1 MQVVYSRCGGLDVHK
16 ASVTACVLSF
26 DERGRRTVRKK
37 EFGTVNE
44 GLNRLLL
51 WLMACK
57 VTHVAMESTGVYW
70 KPVWHKLE
78 KHFALLLANPQHMK
92 AVPGRKT
99 DQQDAEWIAELLA
112 HGLLRPSFVPPEP
125 IRQLRDLT
133 RLRVQKVGEYNRL
146 HNRIHKVLEDAGL
159 KLSSVVSDIL
169 GASGRAILAKIVA
182 GETSAAWL
190 AYQAKSSLRSRGKQQ
205 ELRQALQGHVN
216 AHHRFQ
222 IQMLLQDV
230 EQVERQVARLEQ
242 ELLRLAESYRPQ
254 IERLCTIPGVEQI
267 TALTLLAEL
276 GADMTVFPDAA
287 HAASWA
293 GLCPG
298 NCESAGKRKSNRTRK
313 GNRWIRR
320 ALSQSAWAVSH
331 KNNCHLTAFFYRK
344 AARHGVKKAVVAT
357 AHQILLV
364 AYHLLRN
371 GGTYIERGGLVFDLK
386 NPERTKRRLLQR
398 LEQIEQH
405 LLATHPERPPQQ
417 PRADSAG

>member
-26 DERGRRTVRKK
+26 DEQGRRRMRKK
-37 EFGTVNE
+37 EFGAVNE

-51 WLMACK
+51 WLKACK

-70 KPVWHKLE
+70 KPVWYKPE

-125 IRQLRDLT
+125 VRQLRDLT
-133 RLRVQKVGEYNRL
+133 RLRVQKIGEYNRL

-169 GASGRAILAKIVA
+169 GASGRAILGKIVA
-182 GETSAAWL
+182 GETSPAWL
-190 AYQAKSSLRSRGKQQ
+190 AYQAKSSLRSEGKQQ
-205 ELRQALQGHVN
+205 ELRRALQGHVN

-222 IQMLLQDV
+222 LQMLLEDV

-242 ELLRLAESYRPQ
+242 ELVRLAEGYRPQ
-254 IERLCTIPGVEQI
+254 IERLCTIPGVERI

-320 ALSQSAWAVSH
+320 ALCQSAWAVSH
-331 KNNCHLTAFFYRK
+331 KSNCHLTAFFYRK
-344 AARHGVKKAVVAT
+344 AARHGFKKAVVAT

-371 GGTYIERGGLVFDLK
+371 GGAYVERGGLIFDLK
-386 NPERTKRRLLQR
+386 NPERTKRRLLRR

-405 LLATHPERPPQQ
+405 LLAPHPERPPQQ
-417 PRADSAG
+417 PHADSAG